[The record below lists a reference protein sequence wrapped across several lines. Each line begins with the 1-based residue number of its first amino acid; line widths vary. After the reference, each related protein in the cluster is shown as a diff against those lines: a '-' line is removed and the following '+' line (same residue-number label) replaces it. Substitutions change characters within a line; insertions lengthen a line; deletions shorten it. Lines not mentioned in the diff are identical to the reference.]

1 MPGGKNFK
9 GPSVA
14 VRSFEE
20 YQEETGLHGPRK
32 TREAK
37 EGKAEEEAE
46 PVISDVNPSTLFF
59 ERIDNFLFPRMVK
72 RLQRKWAKLMEG
84 GITTKR
90 KRNDGTKVVIGGE
103 FPYYTATEL
112 EDNLKASI
120 VTALKMRLNPKE
132 YNASGKVVQSL
143 KKEHDALKLG
153 NAKESEEAQ
162 VVQRFGAWARKYDLN
177 CKLVKHVNDKKKT
190 VQYRV
195 QPYQSW
201 FRDQFR
207 EFELQKGS
215 NEVLYDIKEYGG
227 TRLYVKFTK
236 ESRAAV
242 HKQLDDK
249 ISKAKTDEA
258 KAELHDEALATAKSR
273 AK

>member
-1 MPGGKNFK
+1 M
-9 GPSVA
+9 SA
-14 VRSFEE
+14 LITSSS
-20 YQEETGLHGPRK
+20 H
-32 TREAK
+32 AWW
-37 EGKAEEEAE
+37 
-46 PVISDVNPSTLFF
+46 
-59 ERIDNFLFPRMVK
+59 K

-90 KRNDGTKVVIGGE
+90 KRNNGTKVVIGGE

-143 KKEHDALKLG
+143 KKEHNALKLVMPRSP
-153 NAKESEEAQ
+153 KKLKLSKH
-162 VVQRFGAWARKYDLN
+162 FGAWARKYDLN

-190 VQYRV
+190 VQYQV

-201 FRDQFR
+201 FRNQFR

-227 TRLYVKFTK
+227 YSFVCQVHPRIFVLQFTSNSTT
-236 ESRAAV
+236 ESARRRPTKPRPSFMTQHLPLPNLAPS
-242 HKQLDDK
+242 K
-249 ISKAKTDEA
+249 I
-258 KAELHDEALATAKSR
+258 LHLSIIYRIPKCHSTLLNVFETKLSPMSP
-273 AK
+273 